1 MRWWGWGED
10 GHSVP
15 LPPAAEGLLRDELG
29 ADPGVRK
36 PPVALDQVALPDPGL
51 PGAARERLATAVG
64 ADNVRDDRATRI
76 AHAVGRSY
84 PDLVRIRSG
93 DASSAPD
100 AVVLPESA
108 EQVAAVLAACAEHR
122 VAVVPFGGGTER
134 GRRRGAGPRRLRRGD
149 LARPGAPVGDGRG
162 GPDVAHGA
170 ARLRPVRTRG
180 GAAAARA
187 GRDARPLPAVVR
199 VLDRGRLGGH
209 ALGGPGVD
217 RLWAHRRARRGAA
230 LRHAGG
236 RARHE
241 ARAGLGGRSQR
252 ARAGG
257 GLRGRPGR
265 DLRGDRLRAPGTDG
279 APLRGLVVRE
289 LRRGLRRLPGDGAGR
304 SRGRRQPALRRG
316 RDAPDHGDRLLG
328 QHGGEARPPL
338 SPHARP
344 RGRMHRDPRLRGR
357 GGRGR
362 GPAPP
367 HRRAPAGRGR
377 GGARPPARRGVAAQ
391 PLRRPVPARRADG
404 PRRARRD
411 ARDGHELGELRHA
424 PRGGPRGARR
434 RRSRAAARRR
444 S

>member
-122 VAVVPFGGGTER
+122 VAVVPFGGGTSVVGGVEPVR
-134 GRRRGAGPRRLRRGD
+134 DGFAAAISLD
-149 LARPGAPVGDGRG
+149 LARLSATVEVDRTSLT
-162 GPDVAHGA
+162 
-170 ARLRPVRTRG
+170 ARLDSGLFGPEAERRLHEQGVTLGHFPQSFEYSTVGGWVATRS
-180 GAAAARA
+180 A
-187 GRDARPLPAVVR
+187 GQASTGY
-199 VLDRGRLGGH
+199 GRIDTL
-209 ALGGPGVD
+209 VE
-217 RLWAHRRARRGAA
+217 A
-230 LRHAGG
+230 LRCVTPAGELG
-236 RARHE
+236 TKPVPAS
-241 ARAGLGGRSQR
+241 AAGPSVRELVVGSEGVLGVICEVD
-252 ARAGG
+252 
-257 GLRGRPGR
+257 P
-265 DLRGDRLRAPGTDG
+265 LRAPGADG

-338 SPHARP
+338 SAHARP

-411 ARDGHELGELRHA
+411 ARDGHELGEPRHA